1 MRESQEDRT
10 IPSFHDWQLDENS
23 RLHVVFEAAARG
35 PGMGLAVNSR
45 TWKFTIY

>member
-1 MRESQEDRT
+1 MRESQEDRA
-10 IPSFHDWQLDENS
+10 IPSFHDWQIDES